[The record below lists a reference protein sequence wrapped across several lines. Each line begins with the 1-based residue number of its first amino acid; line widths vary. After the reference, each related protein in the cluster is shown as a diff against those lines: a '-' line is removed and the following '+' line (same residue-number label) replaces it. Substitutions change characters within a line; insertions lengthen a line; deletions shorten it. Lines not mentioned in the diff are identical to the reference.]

1 MELTNREIVGLYLFL
16 AKHED
21 AIDIEMTQLQNKLRN
36 YLFDSIS
43 IHQLEKL
50 ESLYQQGIDVLK

>member
-21 AIDIEMTQLQNKLRN
+21 TIDIEMTQLQNKLRN
-36 YLFDSIS
+36 HLFDSIS